1 MPTAATAAVNTR
13 PNRPRTAITSAP
25 LYQAARLSG
34 SALLRANDHAPG
46 TVADRHLA
54 DDGERVGIDERHI
67 PRGAVGR
74 EEAGAVGAQSQPPGS
89 CAHGDL
95 ADQLAVL
102 RRDHRPGTAA
112 PGAHVQPPACRIE
125 RDAHGAR
132 LLAQLHEL
140 RGGRTTRK

>member
-25 LYQAARLSG
+25 LYQAARLSGSASIRQRVYQAARLSG

-54 DDGERVGIDERHI
+54 DDGERVGIDDRHI

-102 RRDHRPGTAA
+102 RRDHRHGTAA
-112 PGAHVQPPACRIE
+112 PGAHVQP
-125 RDAHGAR
+125 
-132 LLAQLHEL
+132 
-140 RGGRTTRK
+140 